1 MVELMSIAFS
11 PLNIVFTVL
20 LIVIV
25 LYWITVIIGVLD
37 VDLFDIDFDAD
48 MDFDAD
54 VDVDVDLDGA
64 PEGARAVMEFFYIG
78 EIPIMVLVSLMI
90 LSMWALSVLGNYY
103 FNPEGRIAHA
113 LGLGVV
119 NFIISLGVVKLVA
132 APLRPFYALFNK
144 DYNAPRKLMGRICRI
159 MTTEV
164 TPKHRGQA
172 EVTTKGAPII
182 VNVSPKQ
189 AHSFTKDDQAIIVGK
204 DKETGI
210 YYIVP
215 PNLEK

>member
-1 MVELMSIAFS
+1 MVELMTIAFS

-54 VDVDVDLDGA
+54 ADVDADLDGT
-64 PEGARAVMEFFYIG
+64 PEGSRALMEFFYIG

-103 FNPEGRIAHA
+103 FNPNDRVIHA
-113 LGLGVV
+113 LGLGVLNV
-119 NFIISLGVVKLVA
+119 VISLCIVKVIG

-144 DYNAPRKLMGRICRI
+144 DYNAPRKLMGRVCCVS
-159 MTTEV
+159 TTQV
-164 TPKHRGQA
+164 THDRMGQA

-182 VNVSPKQ
+182 VNVKSKQ
-189 AHSFTKDDQAIIVGK
+189 DHSFKKDDQAVIVGK
-204 DKETGI
+204 NKETGI

-215 PNLEK
+215 PNLER